1 MTNGSK
7 RKRRFGWILLLLLV
21 VAGAGGLIA
30 VNQKSLG
37 HAAAPAAAAATR
49 REPAAVAVTV
59 AHVTPRPVQRR
70 VQIVGTLYGLDEV
83 EISPK
88 VSGRILRVA
97 HDIGDVV
104 RPGEVLLEID
114 DTDYRLAKVEVE
126 RSLELELS
134 RLGLR
139 ALPPPKFDLRT
150 VPTVQRAE
158 LLEERTRA
166 ALERMSRL
174 DKGSLVTKDQL
185 EQAQTDHRVAQANTR
200 QALLEAE
207 QTLATVRHREA
218 LLATAQQKI
227 ADATIRV
234 PQPSDS
240 VGELTGAAES
250 GVSRAA
256 YERRVPSQSKVEY
269 VVAGRMVTEGEMV
282 QPSPPVTLFRLVRDQ
297 PLKLKAAVPER
308 FVGEVQIG
316 QPVELAVEAFPNQL
330 FAGRVARINPTVD
343 RLNRTFQIEV
353 HIPNESRQLRPG
365 SFVKAAVLTREDA
378 QVPTV
383 PEESLVKFAG
393 VIKVFVVQDGKAHA
407 VLVEPGVR
415 LEVPGEKHTE
425 NWFEVRGNLPRGADV
440 VTTGHSQLAEG
451 TPVRVREQ
459 P

>member
-1 MTNGSK
+1 MSK
-7 RKRRFGWILLLLLV
+7 GFSYMRKIGWTLLLV
-21 VAGAGGLIA
+21 VAVVGAVGFIT
-30 VNQKSLG
+30 KSQG
-37 HAAAPAAAAATR
+37 RTASPAAAAPQR
-49 REPAAVAVTV
+49 REQSAVAVTV
-59 AHVTPRPVQRR
+59 ARVTPRPVQRR
-70 VQIVGTLYGLDEV
+70 VQIVGTLYGHDEV

-104 RPGEVLLEID
+104 RPGDVLLEID
-114 DTDYRLAKVEVE
+114 DVDYRLAKAEVE

-158 LLEERTRA
+158 LLEERAHA
-166 ALERMSRL
+166 ALERVSRL
-174 DKGSLVTKDQL
+174 DKTSLVTKDQL
-185 EQAQTDHRVAQANTR
+185 EQAQTDHRVAQANTK

-207 QTLATVRHREA
+207 QTLATVRHRQA

-227 ADATIRV
+227 DDTTIRV

-240 VGELTGAAES
+240 AGDLAGAAQS

-256 YERRVPSQSKVEY
+256 YERRIPSAPNVEY

-316 QPVELAVEAFPNQL
+316 QPVELAVEAFPRQV

-393 VIKVFVVQDGKAHA
+393 VIKVFVIEDGKAHA
-407 VLVEPGVR
+407 LVVEPGVR
-415 LEVPGEKHTE
+415 LEIPGVSHTE
-425 NWFEVRGNLPRGADV
+425 NWFEVRGELPRGADV